1 MSSDV
6 MSTVGVGV
14 VLVINVVHV
23 EVDVRTVVVNELKMP
38 RSAGSSGKLSLR
50 SLDVGLCQ
58 QICSNFNSENMKVPR
73 SGAQQNSSLDFGS
86 VVCRR
91 LLDVQEMKHG
101 PVRHVVDITSFT
113 NGQQQLNQQ

>member
-50 SLDVGLCQ
+50 SLDVGLCLQ
-58 QICSNFNSENMKVPR
+58 VLRLRYGKAR
-73 SGAQQNSSLDFGS
+73 SRLQSL
-86 VVCRR
+86 CR
-91 LLDVQEMKHG
+91 K
-101 PVRHVVDITSFT
+101 
-113 NGQQQLNQQ
+113 N